1 MEVCKKCGGS
11 KFVDALRK
19 YNEGKPAWC
28 IPRKGTELHA
38 EVLKIMNAN
47 KPPTRK
53 LRKAPSQSSEYSQE
67 MMSSR
72 NPKEETKKQVIMNS
86 TYIKE
91 NTGRT
96 SRKFIYQVI
105 SPTEVA
111 LIGYDTGNYSRAGKV
126 KKYGT
131 IKKYK
136 WELANDYNS
145 RFLAI
150 NDDMPNQSA
159 ERHED
164 ERYNEIK
171 I

>member
-67 MMSSR
+67 MMGR
-72 NPKEETKKQVIMNS
+72 TRKEETLKEVGMNS
-86 TYIKE
+86 TYIKD
-91 NTGRT
+91 NTGKT
-96 SRKFIYQVI
+96 SRRFIYQVI

-126 KKYGT
+126 KKYST

-136 WELANDYNS
+136 WELVKDYDS

-159 ERHED
+159 ERNDD